1 MEYINELILSQLT
14 HEQPGAMQHEM
25 PAHRALSAEMDA
37 RRAMANHN
45 EQMMRGM
52 SGEMDARRA
61 AMNEQMMREHD
72 GALQA
77 VVVGWLKA
85 PPRLNA

>member
-1 MEYINELILSQLT
+1 MKELILSQLMR
-14 HEQPGAMQHEM
+14 EQPGALQHEM
-25 PAHRALSAEMDA
+25 TAHRALSGEMDV
-37 RRAMANHN
+37 RRAMANH

-61 AMNEQMMREHD
+61 AMNEQMMREHG
-72 GALQA
+72 GAVQA
-77 VVVGWLKA
+77 VVGWLKA